1 MLDAPQH
8 IGEAPSMQ
16 VPRAQ
21 PDAWSKAN
29 YPELATQGVAQ
40 FRTFAKAHVASG
52 ALGLR
57 EPALPRING
66 AVTLFYY
73 DDIATAARWYEEVIG
88 FEKLIDLGWLAM
100 FQVADQ
106 AYLGLVSAE
115 AGSQRPIPGAN
126 KGAILSIVTTDLEKW
141 HRRLFAAGVAG
152 TGQGLE
158 IGCAGLSIEFKV
170 RDPGGY
176 TLEFFEWLDAS
187 PISPDFA

>member
-1 MLDAPQH
+1 
-8 IGEAPSMQ
+8 MQ

-21 PDAWSKAN
+21 PDAWN
-29 YPELATQGVAQ
+29 DGPRPELATQGQ
-40 FRTFAKAHVASG
+40 FP
-52 ALGLR
+52 LR
-57 EPALPRING
+57 NPAGMAYRSAALPRISG

-73 DDIATAARWYEEVIG
+73 DEIETASHWYENVIG
-88 FEKLIDLGWLAM
+88 FEKQVDLDWLAL
-100 FQVADQ
+100 FRIADQ
-106 AYLGLVSAE
+106 AYLGLVAAN

-158 IGCAGLSIEFKV
+158 IGCGGLSIEFKV

-176 TLEFFEWLDAS
+176 TLEFLEWLETS
-187 PISPDFA
+187 PIGGR